1 MVRGERRKGSFLHRS
16 ANFQILLTLFNFFVI
31 VMKQPVNTAL
41 TPFQEFTLTLM
52 RLCLNLTLLDL
63 AHRFAVSKTTVSAR
77 LLCQQDY
84 CVSSVS
90 QVVGCHACKDEPPNQ
105 MARKRPVV
113 GGNTTKL
120 QKTLQN
126 KSCCHY

>member
-1 MVRGERRKGSFLHRS
+1 MNGLRGKTKRFFSAQVCQFSNLAYPLQFLCYCHEAAS
-16 ANFQILLTLFNFFVI
+16 EYSTYTIPGIYFNFDEIMSKFDI
-31 VMKQPVNTAL
+31 TGP
-41 TPFQEFTLTLM
+41 
-52 RLCLNLTLLDL
+52 CLQIC
-63 AHRFAVSKTTVSAR
+63 S
-77 LLCQQDY
+77 QQDY